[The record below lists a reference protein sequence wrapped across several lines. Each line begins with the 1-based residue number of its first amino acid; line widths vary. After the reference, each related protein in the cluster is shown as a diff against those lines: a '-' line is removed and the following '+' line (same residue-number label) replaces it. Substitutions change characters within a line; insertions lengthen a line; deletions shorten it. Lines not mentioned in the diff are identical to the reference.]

1 MKRILS
7 IFVMVIIV
15 IFAFAV
21 TPKKKRVH
29 QLTPIN
35 IEASVDSALIMADN
49 YATALATTPEMAPT
63 RLNMFKIY
71 CTAKPKMVQDTI
83 CSRIFDFFVQYVG
96 SDKVERATAFKNC
109 YEAISS
115 TDDVHRGPL
124 YTMELRDAIV
134 NSDTIKINHYL
145 PLLEDY
151 ANCMNFDYDEEI
163 LNANQYL
170 KSIRERRPINE
181 AFAGIWVSED
191 IVGVI
196 NGEKYTIRA
205 GDQGNHYSTTQI
217 LQIRNRESPIYDGSK
232 EVLNS
237 FDKYKFNTEGINSKI
252 DVFKGHLKWI
262 IELYNYN
269 SIQEWETP
277 AFSYEFADSLERYNA
292 LDHHSLSYIEDVLND
307 DIKKTLASYVVEDP
321 NSQSIY
327 VYWGD
332 ERLRRNN
339 PEISAAF
346 RQLTQNTQSFV
357 TGELTRSK
365 YSTADRILGNL
376 TSTLVS
382 GAIDHLITN
391 LSVSTDKIWSVEMTL
406 KMVNP
411 RHLIADISTHV
422 IVSKSN
428 EEQPRAYDFSRHV
441 NYYRWEPNDSV
452 GFINLTIPLGDAT
465 HPDEYIFHHK
475 VSKKVRNKN
484 IAAYKE
490 YKNRF
495 KKWKN
500 EEYKRLKAELSKHP
514 KNSEEYNKIRKYL
527 KDYVK
532 DLSLGGY
539 MCPEVQFNMANL
551 KKLKYKAENYKP

>member
-1 MKRILS
+1 MALS
-7 IFVMVIIV
+7 TLLVS
-15 IFAFAV
+15 AG
-21 TPKKKRVH
+21 TPKKKVVA
-29 QLTPIN
+29 QPKPIN
-35 IEASVDSALIMADN
+35 LEAAVDSALIMADS

-63 RLNMFKIY
+63 RLNMFKSY

-83 CSRIFDFFVQYVG
+83 CSRIFDFFVQYVE
-96 SDKVERATAFKNC
+96 SEKVESANAFKNC

-181 AFAGIWVSED
+181 SFAGIWVSED

-205 GDQGNHYSTTQI
+205 GDQGNHYSSTQI
-217 LQIRNRESPIYDGSK
+217 LQIRNRENPIYDGSK

-237 FDKYKFNTEGINSKI
+237 FDRYKFNTEGINSKI
-252 DVFKGHLKWI
+252 DVFKGQIKWI

-277 AFSYEFADSLERYNA
+277 AFSYEFADSLKRYNG
-292 LDHHSLSYIEDVLND
+292 LDHHSLSYIEDTLND
-307 DIKKTLASYVVEDP
+307 DIKKKLASYVVEDP

-365 YSTADRILGNL
+365 YSTADRVLGNL
-376 TSTLVS
+376 TSTMVS
-382 GAIDHLITN
+382 GAIDYLITN

-411 RHLIADISTHV
+411 RHLIADVSTHV

-475 VSKKVRNKN
+475 VSKEVRKKN
-484 IAAYKE
+484 VAAYKE

-514 KNSEEYNKIRKYL
+514 KNSEEYNKIKKYL
-527 KDYVK
+527 KDFVK
-532 DLSLGGY
+532 DLSLGGSL
-539 MCPEVQFNMANL
+539 CPEVQFNMANL
-551 KKLKYKAENYKP
+551 NKLKYKAENYQP